1 MKFIVV
7 DYSGYYYSIVAKRPV
22 PGILRGKFVLIRKGA
37 TEYLVLSP
45 REFTPY
51 HADIVERFCNEKGI
65 EGTYEKGKKRYDIDD
80 PAWVIA
86 GGGKFEIDRVK
97 RSVRFYDDSMAY
109 GKFEGGGLREQVSR
123 NPVFKGYTLGSE

>member
-22 PGILRGKFVLIRKGA
+22 PGILRGKFVLIQKGP

-45 REFTPY
+45 TEFTPY
-51 HADIVERFCNEKGI
+51 HADIVERFCGEKGI

-109 GKFEGGGLREQVSR
+109 GKFEGEGLREQVSR
-123 NPVFKGYTLGSE
+123 NPVFKGYTLGIE